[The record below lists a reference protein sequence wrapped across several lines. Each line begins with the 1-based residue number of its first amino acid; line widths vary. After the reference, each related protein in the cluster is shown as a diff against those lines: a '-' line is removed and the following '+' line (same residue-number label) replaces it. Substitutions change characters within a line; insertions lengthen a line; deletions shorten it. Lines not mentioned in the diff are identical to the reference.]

1 MHLMQCEITMEEMM
15 IMMNIKSYSE
25 LVELNTFEERYKYL
39 QLNGIVGVETFGFD
53 RYLNQ
58 ILYRSKEWKD
68 IRDYVII
75 RDNGCDLGVKGHEIY
90 GKILIHH
97 INPISIEDIQTRSR
111 FLLDPEFLITTTLI
125 THNAI
130 HYSNSSLLIKNP
142 EERRANDTCPWKN
155 TKI

>member
-15 IMMNIKSYSE
+15 IMMNIKSYFE

-75 RDNGCDLGVKGHEIY
+75 RDNGCDLGAKGHEIY

-142 EERRANDTCPWKN
+142 EERLTINCQ
-155 TKI
+155 